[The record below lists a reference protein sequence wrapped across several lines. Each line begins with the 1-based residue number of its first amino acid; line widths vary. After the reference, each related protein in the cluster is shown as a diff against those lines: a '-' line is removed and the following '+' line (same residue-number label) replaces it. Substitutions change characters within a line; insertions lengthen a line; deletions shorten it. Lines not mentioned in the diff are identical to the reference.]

1 MGDLS
6 AFVISSK
13 DGESLRISD
22 FQRNQ
27 ESHGLDGII
36 STIYVVSHEEVVGF
50 GGLTTDFE
58 EFAQVV
64 ELAVDVT
71 AYRNWG

>member
-1 MGDLS
+1 M
-6 AFVISSK
+6 ISSE

-22 FQRNQ
+22 FQRNK
-27 ESHGLDGII
+27 ESHGLDGVI
-36 STIYVVSHEEVVGF
+36 STIDVVSHEEVVGF

-58 EFAQVV
+58 EFTQVV